1 MTNPTLPPAKMT
13 RRLLA
18 ILYDSFLMLALL
30 LFAAAVPLIFT
41 AGKPSQ
47 GSNPFLT
54 LYLVLVCFVFFAWF
68 WTHGGQ
74 TLGMRAWRLQLQRLD
89 GGKVDWK
96 VAAIRFI
103 TGLPAWL
110 IFILGLAMYFLP
122 ETQLPGLL
130 KILQQLPN
138 WALLA
143 IGCVWLALDNRPN
156 SLRDSLS
163 KTRVVQLP
171 KPSPQTTK

>member
-1 MTNPTLPPAKMT
+1 MTNNALPAAKMT

-18 ILYDSFLMLALL
+18 IFYDAFLMLALL

-41 AGKPSQ
+41 GGKPSQ

-54 LYLVLVCFVFFAWF
+54 LYLLLVCFVFFGWF

-89 GGKVDWK
+89 GGKIDWK
-96 VAAIRFI
+96 IATMRFV

-110 IFILGLAMYFLP
+110 IFILGVAMYVLP
-122 ETQLPGLL
+122 DTQLPGLL
-130 KILQQLPN
+130 KGLHRLPD
-138 WALLA
+138 WLLLVV
-143 IGCVWLALDNRPN
+143 GCGWLAMDNRPN

-163 KTRVVQLP
+163 KTRVAQLP
-171 KPSPQTTK
+171 RPLPQATE